1 MSFKRSRKT
10 RLTPMSAIDHI
21 QPIFTD
27 VLKKPGLK
35 NLCLCVVAILR
46 ANNMRINEVAASLP
60 VRVKTHKT
68 RQKRLLRFLD
78 TPFPESE
85 AIACWCEAELRAVS
99 HRKGVP
105 KWILIDE
112 TQVYGD
118 EKAIVASLPFRNRAI
133 PIFWLVYNDD
143 EIRDCTYKSH
153 NAIIQKFCEALYG
166 HFRQVFPE
174 APVPVLVF
182 DRGFARA
189 EYVMKFFLDAGINF
203 VMRVPQQTHVKINGE
218 TKCLKTLETPGDFP
232 DILYQQKLE
241 LPLHL
246 YVCRSRGREGELM
259 YLVSNTLRGPA
270 IEQCYR
276 CRQQIEQG
284 FRDIKT
290 GLGFGEVSLKKPTRP
305 RIGLL
310 WFLACVSYGAAFVI
324 YEMSATR
331 WARPYNTGQKRYSI
345 FHVIKL
351 KLAEAYRGFWIA
363 PFFSLNGC
371 GAIAGSGNQ

>member
-10 RLTPMSAIDHI
+10 SLTPVAAVDHI
-21 QPIFTD
+21 QSIFTG

-78 TPFPESE
+78 TPFPASE

-105 KWILIDE
+105 KRLLIDE

-133 PIFWLVYNDD
+133 PIFWCVYNDD

-189 EYVMKFFLDAGINF
+189 QYVMRFFLNAGINF
-203 VMRVPQQTHVKINGE
+203 VMRLPQQTHVKIKGE

-259 YLVSNTLRGPA
+259 YLVSNALRGPA

-284 FRDIKT
+284 FRDIKP
-290 GLGFGEVSLKKPTRP
+290 G
-305 RIGLL
+305 
-310 WFLACVSYGAAFVI
+310 
-324 YEMSATR
+324 
-331 WARPYNTGQKRYSI
+331 
-345 FHVIKL
+345 
-351 KLAEAYRGFWIA
+351 
-363 PFFSLNGC
+363 
-371 GAIAGSGNQ
+371 